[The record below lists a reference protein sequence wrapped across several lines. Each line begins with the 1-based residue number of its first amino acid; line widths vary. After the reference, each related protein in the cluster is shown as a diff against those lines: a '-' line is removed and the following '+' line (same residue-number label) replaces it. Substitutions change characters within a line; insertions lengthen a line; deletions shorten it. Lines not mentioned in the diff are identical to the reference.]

1 MKAQKALKKAKKGQG
16 KAPVQTDIERLAA
29 AKARLA
35 DMQRMKGKARAV
47 EVEREDSGEESDGR
61 EGGTESRSNKH
72 A

>member
-1 MKAQKALKKAKKGQG
+1 
-16 KAPVQTDIERLAA
+16 
-29 AKARLA
+29 
-35 DMQRMKGKARAV
+35 MQRMKGKARAV